1 MGFIESTLLPLA
13 VSGLLLSGIYL
24 LISVG
29 LSLVFG
35 VMEVVNFAHGAL
47 VMVGG
52 YGGMVWFRE
61 LGLSPLLSLV
71 VLIPLM
77 FGIGYVLQLGLLE
90 HILNDNEIYSLLLT
104 FGLALA
110 LEGGMKELFGTTSQS
125 IVYLNETIDLV
136 VMTIAMNR
144 VVAGLLGFLFT
155 GALFLFLSRSTYGQA
170 IRATAQAPDLAEAC
184 GINAP
189 RIRAIT
195 FGIGALLAGAGG
207 VMYLLV
213 YQVSP
218 IGGRPILLIMFIII
232 VLGGMAS
239 MKGTA
244 VAAVIVGVFQVN
256 SSYFMGGHATFFIL
270 FSAIAI
276 ILLVKPHGLF
286 GEPEGAHG

>member
-1 MGFIESTLLPLA
+1 MGLIESTLLPLA
-13 VSGLLLSGIYL
+13 ISGLLLGGIYL
-24 LISVG
+24 LVSVG

-35 VMEVVNFAHGAL
+35 VMEVVNFAHGAF

-52 YGGMVWFRE
+52 YAAIIWFRE
-61 LGLSPLLSLV
+61 LALSPILGLV
-71 VLIPLM
+71 IIMPLM

-110 LEGGMKELFGTTSQS
+110 LEGGMKEVFGTTSQS
-125 IVYLNETIDLV
+125 IVYLNQSVDLV
-136 VMTIAMNR
+136 VMSIAANR
-144 VVAGLLGFLFT
+144 IVAGVIGFLLT
-155 GALFLFLSRSTYGQA
+155 GVLFVFLSYSTYGQA

-213 YQVSP
+213 FQVSP
-218 IGGRPILLIMFIII
+218 IGGRTILLIMFIII

-244 VAAVIVGVFQVN
+244 VAAVVVGLFQVN
-256 SSYFMGGHATFFIL
+256 SSYFAGGHATFFVL
-270 FSAIAI
+270 FSAIAL
-276 ILLVKPHGLF
+276 ILLVRPHGLF
-286 GEPEGAHG
+286 GEPEEKYG

>member
-1 MGFIESTLLPLA
+1 MGIIESTLLPLL

-24 LISVG
+24 LVSVG

-52 YGGMVWFRE
+52 YGGIVWFRE

-71 VLIPLM
+71 ILIPLM

-104 FGLALA
+104 FGIALA
-110 LEGGMKELFGTTSQS
+110 LEGVMKELFGTTSQS
-125 IVYLNETIDLV
+125 IVYLNETVDLF
-136 VMTIAMNR
+136 VMTIAANR
-144 VVAGLLGFLFT
+144 LVAGGLGFLFT

-184 GINAP
+184 GIDAP

-195 FGIGALLAGAGG
+195 FGIGSLLAGAGG

-213 YQVSP
+213 FQVSP

>member
-1 MGFIESTLLPLA
+1 MGLIESTLLPLLI
-13 VSGLLLSGIYL
+13 SGLLLSGIYL
-24 LISVG
+24 LTSVG

-35 VMEVVNFAHGAL
+35 VMEVVNFAHGAV

-52 YGGMVWFRE
+52 YGGMIWFRE
-61 LGLSPLLSLV
+61 LGLSPLLSLAI
-71 VLIPLM
+71 LAPLL
-77 FGIGYVLQLGLLE
+77 FGAGYVLQLGLLE
-90 HILNDNEIYSLLLT
+90 RILNDNEIYSLLLT

-110 LEGGMKELFGTTSQS
+110 LEGSMKELFGTTSRS
-125 IVYLNETIDLV
+125 IVYLNETIDLA
-136 VMTIAMNR
+136 VMTIAANR
-144 VVAGLLGFLFT
+144 VVAGVLGFLFT
-155 GALFLFLSRSTYGQA
+155 GVLFVFLSRSTYGKA

-189 RIRAIT
+189 RVRAIT
-195 FGIGALLAGAGG
+195 FGIGTLLAGAGG

-213 YQVSP
+213 FQVSP
-218 IGGRPILLIMFIII
+218 IGGRSILLIMFIII

-286 GEPEGAHG
+286 GEPEERHG

>member
-1 MGFIESTLLPLA
+1 MGFIESTLLPLL

-24 LISVG
+24 LVSVG

-52 YGGMVWFRE
+52 YGGMIWFRE
-61 LGLSPLLSLV
+61 LGLSPLISLV
-71 VLIPLM
+71 VLLPLM

-90 HILNDNEIYSLLLT
+90 HILSDNEIYSLLLT

-110 LEGGMKELFGTTSQS
+110 LEGSMKELFGTTSQS
-125 IVYLNETIDLV
+125 IVYLSETVDLF

-144 VVAGLLGFLFT
+144 LVAGILGFLFT
-155 GALFLFLSRSTYGQA
+155 GVLFLFLAYSTYGQA

-213 YQVSP
+213 FQVSP

-256 SSYFMGGHATFFIL
+256 SSYFMGGHATFFVL

-286 GEPEGAHG
+286 GEPEGRHG